1 MRDIQHHINLTPGSI
16 LLNKAI
22 YRISPKKHEEM
33 QGQVDELIAKG
44 LIRENK
50 IPCVVPTFL
59 IPKKEGSPRMC
70 VDSSVVNKITF
81 DYRFL
86 ISCLMIFLTNFMVH
100 WFSLRLIFGEG
111 IIRSK

>member
-22 YRISPKKHEEM
+22 YRISPKKHEEI

-50 IPCVVPTFL
+50 IPYVVPTFL

-70 VDSSVVNKITF
+70 VDGRVVNKITF
-81 DYRFL
+81 DYRLL
-86 ISCLMIFLTNFMVH
+86 ISCLDDLLDQLHGALV
-100 WFSLRLIFGEG
+100 FSKIDLWRGYH
-111 IIRSK
+111 